1 MNTFSCYAAILWT
14 VFLFKQLF
22 LSLCVPESLLLFIQ
36 RLPKAQDDLSNL
48 LLALAKLFATS
59 GEESSVEEDRKEC

>member
-1 MNTFSCYAAILWT
+1 MLPSCGLLPCFSSVSIAI
-14 VFLFKQLF
+14 VIFP
-22 LSLCVPESLLLFIQ
+22 SLCAESLLLLIQ